1 MAIVANVVD
10 GEIQQTT
17 KSTTNSSSIN
27 TTNSDGSKS
36 LVDEDTF
43 LTLLV
48 AEMQY
53 QDPLEPTSNSEYV
66 SELASFTQ
74 VSSLTEMNA
83 TMTSMNTQ
91 NLVGKYVTILTD
103 DGEEVIGQV
112 DYTQKK
118 DGVTYI
124 SVNDTLYSVDN
135 VEYVLDADYYE
146 ANVAATSFASLVAK
160 LPSASKLTLSD
171 EDAIDNITAAR
182 TLYDSMSNYTK
193 QFVSAADVAT
203 LESLEAQLKKLQ
215 EAADTSSDSSSETE
229 TTDETTSSDDT
240 DTTSDTTATE

>member
-1 MAIVANVVD
+1 MAITANVVN
-10 GEIQQTT
+10 GEVQQTT
-17 KSTTNSSSIN
+17 TTKTNSSSLN
-27 TTNSDGSKS
+27 NTNSDASKS

-91 NLVGKYVTILTD
+91 SLVGKYVTILTD
-103 DGEEVIGQV
+103 DGDEIVGQV

-118 DGVTYI
+118 DGETYI
-124 SVNDTLYSVDN
+124 SVNDELYSVDN
-135 VEYVLDADYYE
+135 VEYVIDSTYYE
-146 ANVAATSFASLVAK
+146 ANVTATSFASIVAK
-160 LPSASKLTLSD
+160 LPAASKLALSD
-171 EDAIDNITAAR
+171 QDALDNITAAR
-182 TLYDSMSNYTK
+182 TLYDSMDNYTK
-193 QFVSAADVAT
+193 QFVSATDVST
-203 LESLEAQLKKLQ
+203 LETLEAQLKKLQ
-215 EAADTSSDSSSETE
+215 EAADSTSDSSSEE
-229 TTDETTSSDDT
+229 TTTSEDVSETQ
-240 DTTSDTTATE
+240 E